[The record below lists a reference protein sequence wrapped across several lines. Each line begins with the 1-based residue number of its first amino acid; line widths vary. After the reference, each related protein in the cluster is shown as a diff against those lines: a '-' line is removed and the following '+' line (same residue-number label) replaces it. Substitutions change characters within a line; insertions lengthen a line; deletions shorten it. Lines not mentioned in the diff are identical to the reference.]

1 MPIRLLIV
9 DDHVLVREGLRLMFA
24 GSDIQVV
31 AEAENGNAA
40 FEALKQHVV
49 DVALVDVRMPGSDGF
64 RFLELVRQ
72 AGLTLPVVLMH
83 TVNDGSENVRRSQSL
98 GANGL
103 LAKGVGREELILAIG
118 RVHSGEEIWGPDLPN
133 TN

>member
-9 DDHVLVREGLRLMFA
+9 HDHVLVREGLRLMFA

-31 AEAENGNAA
+31 AEAANGNAA
-40 FEALKQHVV
+40 FDALKQHVV

-103 LAKGVGREELILAIG
+103 LEKGVGREELIRAIG
-118 RVHSGEEIWGPDLPN
+118 RVHAGEEIWGPDLPN